1 MQRTRQLL
9 AGLAIGGLTLACGA
23 CGSPTTDTNSA
34 GDGTRTARPTADAT
48 GDHAGAKAGDKATE
62 PPMPTPPATT
72 AGPLTRKNLPAADRL
87 GSDFKPYTEPDAP
100 EEGFV
105 SNGQPVRQRDP
116 KEVAASIVPLGCPGT
131 ERLSPLPV
139 PANALEQTYR
149 APGRQIAVAL
159 VLDYRSE
166 ASAARFVDGLADI
179 LARCT
184 KPSAKTKATLRTAR
198 TVAQVDR
205 PNAGTLFDSRYEA
218 GPGAVPGQWDETVV
232 QKGRRVG
239 MTIVQRGTRE
249 SRIDHT
255 ALAGYLRTL
264 LTR

>member
-9 AGLAIGGLTLACGA
+9 AGLAIGGLALACAA
-23 CGSPTTDTNSA
+23 CGSPATDTTNA
-34 GDGTRTARPTADAT
+34 AEGTRTAKPTAAADQAR
-48 GDHAGAKAGDKATE
+48 AKAAD

-87 GSDFKPYTEPDAP
+87 GSGFKPYTEPDAP

-116 KEVAASIVPLGCPGT
+116 KEVAASIVPLGCPGVDQ
-131 ERLSPLPV
+131 LPPLPV

-149 APGRQIAVAL
+149 VPGRQAAVAL

-179 LARCT
+179 LAKCT
-184 KPSAKTKATLRTAR
+184 PPSAKAKLLTAR
-198 TVAQVDR
+198 TVAKLDR
-205 PNAGTLFDSRYEA
+205 PDARTLFDSRHDE
-218 GPGAVPGQWDETVV
+218 GPRATPGWWDETVV
-232 QKGRRVG
+232 QEGRRVG
-239 MTIVQRGTRE
+239 LAIVQRGTRE
-249 SRIDHT
+249 AKIDHT
-255 ALAGYLRTL
+255 ALAGYLRSL

>member
-9 AGLAIGGLTLACGA
+9 AGLAIGGLALACGA
-23 CGSPTTDTNSA
+23 CGSPATDTTNA
-34 GDGTRTARPTADAT
+34 ADGTRTARPTA
-48 GDHAGAKAGDKATE
+48 AGDQVRAEATD
-62 PPMPTPPATT
+62 PPMPKPPATT
-72 AGPLTRKNLPAADRL
+72 AGPLTRRNLPAADRL
-87 GSDFKPYTEPDAP
+87 GSGFKPYTEPDAP

-116 KEVAASIVPLGCPGT
+116 KEVAASIAPLGCPGVD
-131 ERLSPLPV
+131 RLPPLPV

-149 APGRQIAVAL
+149 VPGRQAAVAL

-184 KPSAKTKATLRTAR
+184 EPSAKAKVKLLTAR
-198 TVAQVDR
+198 TVAQLDR
-205 PNAGTLFDSRYEA
+205 PDARTLFDSRHDV
-218 GPGAVPGQWDETVV
+218 GPGATPGWWDETVV
-232 QKGRRVG
+232 REGRRVG
-239 MTIVQRGTRE
+239 LAIVQRGIRE
-249 SRIDHT
+249 AKIDHT